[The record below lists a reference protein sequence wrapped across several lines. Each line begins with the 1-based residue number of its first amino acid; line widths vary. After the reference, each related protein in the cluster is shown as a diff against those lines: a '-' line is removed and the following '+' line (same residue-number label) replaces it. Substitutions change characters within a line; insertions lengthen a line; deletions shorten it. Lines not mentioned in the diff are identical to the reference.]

1 MLTVSVEITMEPSNQ
16 DPLNDAAFSTP
27 DTSLI
32 VILPVPMFIAVCVT
46 VSIEV
51 NDMPCVVLLV

>member
-1 MLTVSVEITMEPSNQ
+1 MEPSNQ

-32 VILPVPMFIAVCVT
+32 VISPVPMFIAVCVT

-51 NDMPCVVLLV
+51 NDLLCVWYC